1 MGQPR
6 AAATER
12 RPLFHAYSDERAHL
26 IRSAATLHYL
36 AGQDDAAL
44 TAQAQL
50 ITCATNGTLDAD
62 LPEVR
67 ERILDHVG
75 EMRRSAG

>member
-6 AAATER
+6 AAATES
-12 RPLFHAYSDERAHL
+12 RPLFHAYGSERAHL
-26 IRSAATLHYL
+26 IRAAATLHYL
-36 AGQDDAAL
+36 ARQDDAAL

-50 ITCATNGTLDAD
+50 ITCATNGTLDDD

-67 ERILDHVG
+67 RRILEHVG
-75 EMRRSAG
+75 EMHRSAR